1 VNPEMLP
8 GFNASVDYYRIK
20 VSDIISNLTA
30 QQEVNFCFAGLQ
42 QYCGAFNLA
51 PASGTPYVNVQ
62 AFNLASAE
70 TKGIDL
76 EASYQFG
83 LEKLHLP
90 GSMTVRALATHVI
103 DFLSNPGIMGALPT
117 QLAGQNSGGSGSG
130 PSTIGNTPHWKLYG
144 TQSWDFRSVGIDLT
158 ERLISSGVF
167 GYQYVVCQSNC
178 PVSTVNNPT
187 INDNHMAGAIYFDL
201 GGRYSVTDKLTA
213 FVKVDNLFD
222 RDPVAAPQ
230 TNTGLDVNPALYDTL
245 GRIYRAGFRYNF

>member
-1 VNPEMLP
+1 MLP
-8 GFNASVDYYRIK
+8 GFSASVDYYRIK
-20 VSDIISNLTA
+20 VSDIISTLTA

-42 QYCGAFNLA
+42 QYCSAFDLA
-51 PASGTPYVNVQ
+51 PATGTAFVNVQ

-90 GSMTVRALATHVI
+90 GSLTIRALATHVI
-103 DFLSNPGIMGALPT
+103 DFTSNSGIRDAVTGQPVPAL
-117 QLAGQNSGGSGSG
+117 QLAGQNTGASGGL
-130 PSTIGNTPHWKLYG
+130 GNTPHWKVYG
-144 TQSWDFRSVGIDLT
+144 TQSWDFRNIGIDLT
-158 ERLISSGVF
+158 ERWLSSGVF

-187 INDNHMAGAIYFDL
+187 ISYNHMAGALYFDL
-201 GGRYSVTDKLTA
+201 GGRYSLTDKLTA

-222 RDPVAAPQ
+222 RDPVPSPQ
-230 TNTGLDVNPALYDTL
+230 TNTGLDINPALYDTL
-245 GRIYRAGFRYNF
+245 GRMYRAGFRFNL